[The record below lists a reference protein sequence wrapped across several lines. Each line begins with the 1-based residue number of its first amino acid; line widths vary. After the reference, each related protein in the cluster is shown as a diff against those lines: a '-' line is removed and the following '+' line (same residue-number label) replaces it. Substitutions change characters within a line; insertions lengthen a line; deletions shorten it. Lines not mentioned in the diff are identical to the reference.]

1 MILWPPAVL
10 HFISTYLLNTGM
22 EFTTVASF
30 QILKGSSI
38 VFVVLMS
45 CLFLKRHAVFR
56 EWIGLCIIICG
67 LGVVG
72 IADIKDDCCPID
84 ENILGDCLVILGHFM
99 KACQMVYEEHF
110 VSKNDIPS
118 LQAIG
123 WEGIY
128 GLIIVVIFLFPA
140 YFIEVPPPFDEN
152 AGNVLED
159 APDGFTLIANNSLL
173 LVPTFGSIISIAFY
187 NYTGLSITK
196 EISSTTRL
204 IFEFVCVI
212 IVSSFSF
219 MVGWEEFNI
228 WRILGFLIISFGM
241 CAYSKFV
248 ITNQIFKLF
257 STHSSA
263 FPPATAF

>member
-1 MILWPPAVL
+1 ML
-10 HFISTYLLNTGM
+10 HFISAYLLNTGLG
-22 EFTTVASF
+22 FTTVASF

-45 CLFLKRHAVFR
+45 SMFLKRQAVIK
-56 EWIGLCIIICG
+56 EWIGLCVIICG
-67 LGVVG
+67 LGIVG
-72 IADIKDDCCPID
+72 IADIEDDSCPID
-84 ENILGDCLVILGHFM
+84 ENILGDSLVILGHFT

-110 VSKNDIPS
+110 VTKNDIPS

-123 WEGIY
+123 WEGVY
-128 GLIIVVIFLFPA
+128 GLIIVVFFLFPA
-140 YFIEVPPPFDEN
+140 YSIEVPPPFGEN
-152 AGNVLED
+152 AGKVLED

-187 NYTGLSITK
+187 NYAGLSITK

-212 IVSSFSF
+212 IVASFSL
-219 MVGWEEFNI
+219 MIGWDKFNK

-248 ITNQIFKLF
+248 LTKQIFKLF
-257 STHSSA
+257 STHTST